1 MAFRMPN
8 KHSTIALV
16 EQALSGQVGTVSF
29 VGTQALCV
37 NLWLSSKQ
45 PRFKY
50 EIRIKLLS

>member
-8 KHSTIALV
+8 KHSTIALL

-29 VGTQALCV
+29 VGTQVLCV

-50 EIRIKLLS
+50 EVRIKLLS